1 MQSAFHRLPPCGY
14 DPESEK
20 IPGKACRNRGG
31 EEIMSQSAK
40 HIIPAGH
47 LHIKEN
53 ILDKDNLT
61 GVSESRALW
70 ARDLGLPRKAEYTFF
85 AGCGYQQMKYVEGMM
100 GALKRAGK
108 MGLGLGKVVGITKAF
123 EKVGVNLTNITAKM
137 TTAKEDPY
145 TPTLVSSISVL
156 RKLGVDVGYM
166 DEDEPCCGS
175 PMYYAGFER
184 EYAEHAK
191 KNCAIFRSFGVRKLI
206 GLVPGCTSALK
217 RVYPNFVEDYDLD
230 VQHVLEVVAGS
241 LKERRHRPKV
251 KEKVT
256 VTYHD
261 PCQLSRY
268 LRIINEPREII
279 NSIEGVAFVEPD
291 PEARGKWSSC
301 CGGGGLEATHPE
313 LSERVGM
320 RRIEQLLKTGASVI
334 LSNCPACDMQ
344 LAKTAGKMD
353 ASVRVIDLMK
363 FLDEALELR

>member
-1 MQSAFHRLPPCGY
+1 
-14 DPESEK
+14 
-20 IPGKACRNRGG
+20 
-31 EEIMSQSAK
+31 MSQSAK

-70 ARDLGLPRKAEYTFF
+70 ARDLGLPREGEYTFF

-100 GALKRAGK
+100 GALKSAGK

-123 EKVGVNLTNITAKM
+123 ERVGVNLTNITAKM
-137 TTAKEDPY
+137 TAAKEDPY
-145 TPTLVSSISVL
+145 TPTLVSTINVL
-156 RKLGVDVGYM
+156 RKLEIDVGYLH
-166 DEDEPCCGS
+166 ENEPCCGS
-175 PMYYAGFER
+175 PMYYGGFER
-184 EYAEHAK
+184 EYAGHAN
-191 KNCAIFRSFGVRKLI
+191 KNYAIFRSFGVKKLI
-206 GLVPGCTSALK
+206 GLVPGCTAALK
-217 RVYPNFVEDYDLD
+217 HVYPRFVEGYDLE
-230 VQHVLEVVAGS
+230 VQHVLEVVARR
-241 LKERRHRPKV
+241 LKETGHRPRV
-251 KEKVT
+251 KEKVK

-268 LRIINEPREII
+268 LQIIDEPREIM
-279 NSIEGVAFVEPD
+279 NCIEGVEFVEPD
-291 PEARGKWSSC
+291 SEQCGRWSSC

-320 RRIEQLLKTGASVI
+320 RRVEQLLKTGASVI

-363 FLDEALELR
+363 FLDEALEPN